1 MNNYR
6 IIWHNYLAQED
17 QTDVIL
23 AKDEEDA
30 HEIAIMYIK
39 SKVGHDDAFA
49 EKCLTSINEEFNYV
63 ITREAVEEKLR
74 EQCKRQ

>member
-6 IIWHNYLAQED
+6 IIWYNYLAQED
-17 QTDVIL
+17 WTDVIL

-49 EKCLTSINEEFNYV
+49 EKCLTSINEELNYV
-63 ITREAVEEKLR
+63 ITREEVEEKLR
-74 EQCKRQ
+74 KQCEQQ